1 MGGGSI
7 EFYGKAGM
15 PARDVMMDHETSETR
30 TPSGLL
36 TKRTL
41 IVAVAGTAVI
51 ALLLAVWQVSQIL
64 LLVFASLLLALF
76 LRTLAEF
83 ITRHTPLSMNWS
95 LTVVVLILLGLLV
108 LILALYGP
116 AIADGFYQLF
126 QQLPAALDRLRN
138 TLEQYPWGPA
148 VIDRLS
154 RAGSTLTDPQQLS
167 KIAGIFS
174 TAFGALGSL
183 FIVIVLGLYF
193 AADPK
198 TYIDG
203 TVHLFPKGRRGQVWE
218 AFNRM
223 GNALRWW
230 LIGRIAAML
239 AVGVLIGIGLM
250 VLGVPFAFILG
261 LVAAALD
268 FVPNIGPLIAAV
280 PAMMVGLTQGGPT
293 VLYVAILYFV
303 VQALEGYLIT
313 PFIQQKIVSLPP
325 ALLLTAQLIMGASF
339 GILGLLLAPPL
350 VVVIMVLVQMLYMRD
365 VLGESVEMP

>member
-1 MGGGSI
+1 
-7 EFYGKAGM
+7 
-15 PARDVMMDHETSETR
+15 MDRETAETR
-30 TPSGLL
+30 STSGLL

-41 IVAVAGTAVI
+41 IVAAVAAAVI
-51 ALLLAVWQVSQIL
+51 ALLLAVWQVAQIL
-64 LLVFASLLLALF
+64 LLIFASLLLALF

-83 ITRHTPLSMNWS
+83 ISRHTPLSVGWS
-95 LTVVVLILLGLLV
+95 LAVVVLTLLGALV

-126 QQLPAALDRLRN
+126 RQLPTALDRLRG

-148 VIDRLS
+148 LIDRLS
-154 RAGSTLTDPQQLS
+154 RAGGTLTNPQQLS
-167 KIAGIFS
+167 RIAGIFS

-183 FIVIVLGLYF
+183 FVVIVLGLYF

-203 TVHLFPKGRRGQVWE
+203 VARLFPKERRGRVWE
-218 AFNRM
+218 ALNRI
-223 GNALRWW
+223 GHALRWW

-239 AVGVLIGIGLM
+239 VVGIITGIGLA

-280 PAMMVGLTQGGPT
+280 PAMMVGLSQGGPT

-303 VQALEGYLIT
+303 IQGLEGYLIT
-313 PFIQQKIVSLPP
+313 PFIQQKVVSLPP
-325 ALLLTAQLIMGASF
+325 ALLLAAQLIMGTGL

-350 VVVIMVLVQMLYMRD
+350 VVIIMVLVQMLYMRD

>member
-1 MGGGSI
+1 
-7 EFYGKAGM
+7 
-15 PARDVMMDHETSETR
+15 
-30 TPSGLL
+30 LL

-41 IVAVAGTAVI
+41 IVAAAAAAVFG
-51 ALLLAVWQVSQIL
+51 LLLAVWQVAQIL
-64 LLVFASLLLALF
+64 FLIFASILLALF

-83 ITRHTPLSMNWS
+83 ISRHTPLSVNGS
-95 LTVVVLILLGLLV
+95 LAVVVLTLLAVFV

-116 AIADGFYQLF
+116 AIADGFYRMF
-126 QQLPAALDRLRN
+126 RQLPASLDRLRN
-138 TLEQYPWGPA
+138 TLGQYPWGPA
-148 VIDRLS
+148 LIDTLS
-154 RAGSTLTDPQQLS
+154 RAGGTLTNPQQLS

-183 FIVIVLGLYF
+183 FVVIVLGLYF
-193 AADPK
+193 AGDPK

-203 TVHLFPKGRRGQVWE
+203 AARLFPHERRGRVWE
-218 AFNRM
+218 AFNRI
-223 GNALRWW
+223 GHALRWW

-239 AVGVLIGIGLM
+239 AVGLLTGIGLA

-280 PAMMVGLTQGGPT
+280 PAMMVGFSQGGPT
-293 VLYVAILYFV
+293 VLYIAILYFV
-303 VQALEGYLIT
+303 VQGLEGYLIT

-325 ALLLTAQLIMGASF
+325 ALLLSAQLVMGAGF

-350 VVVIMVLVQMLYMRD
+350 VVTIMVLVQMLYMRD
-365 VLGESVEMP
+365 VLGESVEFPKVV

>member
-1 MGGGSI
+1 
-7 EFYGKAGM
+7 
-15 PARDVMMDHETSETR
+15 MDQETTEAR

-51 ALLLAVWQVSQIL
+51 ALLLAVWHVSQIL
-64 LLVFASLLLALF
+64 LLIFASLLLALF

-83 ITRHTPLSMNWS
+83 ISRHTPLSVNWS
-95 LTVVVLILLGLLV
+95 LAVVVLTLLGVFV

-126 QQLPAALDRLRN
+126 RQLPTALDRLRN
-138 TLEQYPWGPA
+138 TLGQYAWGPA
-148 VIDRLS
+148 VLDTLS
-154 RAGSTLTDPQQLS
+154 RAGDTMTNPQQLS
-167 KIAGIFS
+167 RIAGIFS

-198 TYIDG
+198 TYING
-203 TVHLFPKGRRGQVWE
+203 TARLFPRERRGRVWE
-218 AFNRM
+218 AFNRI
-223 GNALRWW
+223 GHALRWW

-239 AVGVLIGIGLM
+239 AVGVLTGIGLM

-280 PAMMVGLTQGGPT
+280 PAVMVGLSQGGWT
-293 VLYVAILYFV
+293 ALYVAILYLV
-303 VQALEGYLIT
+303 IQALEGYLIT

-325 ALLLTAQLIMGASF
+325 ALLLAAQLVMGASF

>member
-1 MGGGSI
+1 MNLN
-7 EFYGKAGM
+7 
-15 PARDVMMDHETSETR
+15 HETSET
-30 TPSGLL
+30 PGSSGLL

-41 IVAVAGTAVI
+41 IVAVAGMAVI

-64 LLVFASLLLALF
+64 LLVFASILLALF
-76 LRTLAEF
+76 LRTLGAF
-83 ITRHTPLSMNWS
+83 ITRYTPLSMNWA
-95 LTVVVLILLGLLV
+95 LTVVILVLLSLFV

-116 AIADGFYQLF
+116 TIADGFYQLF
-126 QQLPAALDRLRN
+126 QQLPAALDRLRS

-148 VIDRLS
+148 LIDRLS
-154 RAGSTLTDPQQLS
+154 RAGGTLTDPEQLS

-193 AADPK
+193 AFDPK

-203 TVHLFPKGRRGQVWE
+203 TVHLFPKERRGQVWE

-239 AVGVLIGIGLM
+239 AVGVMTGIGL
-250 VLGVPFAFILG
+250 VILGVPFAFILG

-280 PAMMVGLTQGGPT
+280 PAIMVGLTKGGPT
-293 VLYVAILYFV
+293 VLYVTILYFV
-303 VQALEGYLIT
+303 IQVLEGYLIT
-313 PFIQQKIVSLPP
+313 PFIQQKVVSLPP

-350 VVVIMVLVQMLYMRD
+350 VVVVMVLVQMLYMRD
-365 VLGESVEMP
+365 VLGESVDMA

>member
-1 MGGGSI
+1 
-7 EFYGKAGM
+7 
-15 PARDVMMDHETSETR
+15 MDQETTEAR

-41 IVAVAGTAVI
+41 IVAVAGAAVI

-64 LLVFASLLLALF
+64 LLIFASLLLALF
-76 LRTLAEF
+76 LRTLAVF
-83 ITRHTPLSMNWS
+83 ISQHTPLSVSWS
-95 LTVVVLILLGLLV
+95 LAVVVLTLLGAVV

-116 AIADGFYQLF
+116 ALADGFYQLF
-126 QQLPAALDRLRN
+126 QQLPAALERLRS
-138 TLEQYPWGPA
+138 TLEQYPWGSA
-148 VIDRLS
+148 VIDWLS
-154 RAGSTLTDPQQLS
+154 KAGGTLTDPQQLS

-203 TVHLFPKGRRGQVWE
+203 AVHLFPDERRGRVWE

-223 GNALRWW
+223 GHALRWW

-239 AVGVLIGIGLM
+239 AVGVLTGIGLM

-293 VLYVAILYFV
+293 VLYIAILYFV
-303 VQALEGYLIT
+303 VQGLEGYLIT

-325 ALLLTAQLIMGASF
+325 ALLLIAQLIMGASF
-339 GILGLLLAPPL
+339 GILGLLLAPAL
-350 VVVIMVLVQMLYMRD
+350 MVIIMVLVQMLYMRD
-365 VLGESVEMP
+365 VLGESVELP